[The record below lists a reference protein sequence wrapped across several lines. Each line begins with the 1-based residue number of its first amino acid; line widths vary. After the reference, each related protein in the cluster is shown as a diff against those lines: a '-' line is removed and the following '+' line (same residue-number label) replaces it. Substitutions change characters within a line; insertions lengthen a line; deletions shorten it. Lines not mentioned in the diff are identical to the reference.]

1 MRTLNIDGVNVRA
14 LDIEGV
20 LKTKTDYRDKD
31 LIDRKA
37 LSRILDQLKS
47 R

>member
-1 MRTLNIDGVNVRA
+1 MRTLNVDGVDIRT
-14 LDIEGV
+14 LDIEGL
-20 LKTKTDYRDKD
+20 LKTTYRDKD

-37 LSRILDQLKS
+37 LSQILAQLKA